1 MNKIKQNLIDVK
13 NSIIQ
18 TANKYHRFPE
28 DITLLAVSK
37 NKSYCE
43 IQDAID
49 SGQYQF
55 GENYLQEGIRKI
67 EYFSN
72 IQNLTWHFIGVLQTN
87 KSRLIA
93 KYFDWC
99 HTIDRFKIA
108 ERLNNQRPLNKSPLN
123 VLIQIN
129 ISNDINKS
137 GITEKDLDKLASEI
151 VVLPNLKLRGL
162 MAIPAQNNEPNQ
174 QILIYSRME
183 DLFNQLKKKYK
194 DIDTLSIG
202 MSADFNIT
210 IAYGSTLIRIGTA
223 IFGSR

>member
-1 MNKIKQNLIDVK
+1 MNKINQNLLNVK
-13 NSIIQ
+13 NSIVQ

-99 HTIDRFKIA
+99 HTIDRLKIA

-137 GITEKDLDKLASEI
+137 GIIEKDLDKLASEI

-183 DLFNQLKKKYK
+183 DLFNQLKKKYQY
-194 DIDTLSIG
+194 IDTLSMG

-223 IFGSR
+223 IFGLR

>member
-1 MNKIKQNLIDVK
+1 MNKINQNLLNIK
-13 NSIIQ
+13 NSIVQ

-37 NKSYCE
+37 NKSYYE

-99 HTIDRFKIA
+99 HTIDRLKIA

-137 GITEKDLDKLASEI
+137 GIIEKDLDKLASEI

-183 DLFNQLKKKYK
+183 DLFNQLKKKYQY
-194 DIDTLSIG
+194 IDTLSMG

-223 IFGSR
+223 IFGLR

>member
-1 MNKIKQNLIDVK
+1 MNKINQNLLNIK
-13 NSIIQ
+13 NSIVQ

-37 NKSYCE
+37 NKSYYE

-99 HTIDRFKIA
+99 HTIDRLKIA

-137 GITEKDLDKLASEI
+137 GIIEKDLDKLASEI

-183 DLFNQLKKKYK
+183 YLFNQLKKKYQY
-194 DIDTLSIG
+194 IDTLSMG

-223 IFGSR
+223 IFGLR

>member
-1 MNKIKQNLIDVK
+1 MNKINQNLLNVK
-13 NSIIQ
+13 NSIVQ

-37 NKSYCE
+37 NKSYYE

-99 HTIDRFKIA
+99 HTIDRLKIA

-137 GITEKDLDKLASEI
+137 GIIEKDLDKLASEI

-183 DLFNQLKKKYK
+183 DLFNQLKKKYQY
-194 DIDTLSIG
+194 IDTLSMG

-223 IFGSR
+223 IFGLR

>member
-1 MNKIKQNLIDVK
+1 MNKINQNLLNIK
-13 NSIIQ
+13 NSIVQ

-37 NKSYCE
+37 NKSYYE

-99 HTIDRFKIA
+99 HTIDRLKIA

-137 GITEKDLDKLASEI
+137 GIIEKDLDKLASEI

-162 MAIPAQNNEPNQ
+162 MTIPAQNNEPNQ

-183 DLFNQLKKKYK
+183 DLFNQLKKKYQY
-194 DIDTLSIG
+194 IDTLSMG

-223 IFGSR
+223 IFGLR